1 MKQLYRKRR
10 EYLNDWV
17 RENYSEKTRREIDKK
32 IESTNENV
40 IKNKDRSKILCSHQW
55 QSECNGQWMTIQSVA
70 IILFTQY
77 FFCIKYL
84 CFNFLSFSNIKKKTV
99 TNTTN
104 EFLKQL
110 TMFIAA
116 LEQLSPLRQPCLSV
130 LINLHRNQRLLSPF
144 CYQQQTQIKHK
155 TKKVTIKWAAG

>member
-55 QSECNGQWMTIQSVA
+55 
-70 IILFTQY
+70 
-77 FFCIKYL
+77 
-84 CFNFLSFSNIKKKTV
+84 
-99 TNTTN
+99 
-104 EFLKQL
+104 
-110 TMFIAA
+110 
-116 LEQLSPLRQPCLSV
+116 
-130 LINLHRNQRLLSPF
+130 
-144 CYQQQTQIKHK
+144 
-155 TKKVTIKWAAG
+155 